1 LLCGT
6 IWHGKTIIALRLF
19 VRSKF
24 CTENSQNGFWV
35 FGVNMVNKIA
45 VIGDKDS
52 VLAFQSVGVE
62 VFDATTPA
70 EAQALVKKLSQEQ
83 YAVLFLAENLAEKI
97 PDVLEKAKTKPFPAI
112 VPIPTTA
119 QSSGFGMQGIKK
131 DVEKAIGVD
140 IIFNKEDK

>member
-1 LLCGT
+1 
-6 IWHGKTIIALRLF
+6 
-19 VRSKF
+19 
-24 CTENSQNGFWV
+24 
-35 FGVNMVNKIA
+35 MVNKIA

>member
-1 LLCGT
+1 
-6 IWHGKTIIALRLF
+6 
-19 VRSKF
+19 
-24 CTENSQNGFWV
+24 
-35 FGVNMVNKIA
+35 MVNKIA

-62 VFDATTPA
+62 VYDATTPS
-70 EAQALVKKLSQEQ
+70 EAQVLVKKLSQEQ

-112 VPIPTTA
+112 VPIPTTV

>member
-1 LLCGT
+1 
-6 IWHGKTIIALRLF
+6 
-19 VRSKF
+19 
-24 CTENSQNGFWV
+24 
-35 FGVNMVNKIA
+35 MVNKIA

-62 VFDATTPA
+62 VFDATTPS

-119 QSSGFGMQGIKK
+119 VSSGFGMQGIKK